1 MYLVRT
7 TVSLFVLA
15 ALSACATKP
24 ATFTIPQSKIAGSG
38 NTQSIANE
46 LPPEDLP
53 KANGGYTELTP
64 LSVQRTRVQSSLDV
78 ASAFSDQG
86 ELTLSADEL
95 PGDEFIHTVFG
106 EQLKVN
112 YVLADGIAN
121 LEQPFSL
128 NIQDSVS
135 PRRLFILASELLASR
150 NIQVTRKD
158 DVFFIHPKAADNQPT
173 GTFGFGRNPQDV
185 PQSLGIVTQLVP
197 VKYNRDFSI
206 ETTIRDIAGVRV
218 QEVNGQS
225 AYYFQG
231 ERDKVLRA
239 IELLNILDTP
249 AVRGKNIGLL
259 RLTYIS
265 TDEFTKQV
273 NELLASEGLPV
284 DLGKAGN
291 RNLALIPLQQI
302 GAVAVFAADEIYIQ
316 RLKYWAQQLDQPSQ
330 GDEKRYFIFHP
341 RFARA
346 SDLGESIAALIG
358 QGASTGGNTRRDTQS
373 AQVQQAA
380 GSQNGQNRS
389 NAQSS
394 GSGASTSA
402 QNEQLR
408 MTVDERSNSII
419 FYTAGKDYK
428 ELLPMIEKLDVMPK
442 QIILETTI
450 AEVSLKGEFAMGV
463 EFALK
468 NGSFNLGDQGA
479 MGVGAISGLS
489 ASYTRNLD
497 NFVAK
502 LRSTDERVNILS
514 SPSIVVRDG
523 VTADFSVGEDIPEVA
538 GTTENPNTGSQT
550 QQLSRRKT
558 GIKLSVTPTISAQGL
573 VVMEITQSSS
583 NAVKGGVTV
592 QGNQTIFEREIST
605 EVIAQ
610 SGQTI
615 LLGGMISERSTNSDS
630 KVPGLSSLP
639 ILGALF
645 KSESETKDKTE
656 LVLLIT
662 PRVIDTGEEWQSI
675 SEKLSGA
682 LQQINFVEEKTGN

>member
-38 NTQSIANE
+38 NAQSIANE

-53 KANGGYTELTP
+53 KADGGYTELTP
-64 LSVQRTRVQSSLDV
+64 LSVQRTRVQSNLDV

-112 YVLADGIAN
+112 YVLADGIEN

-197 VKYNRDFSI
+197 VKYNRDLSI
-206 ETTIRDIAGVRV
+206 EVTIRDIAGVRV
-218 QEVNGQS
+218 QEVQGQS

-231 ERDKVLRA
+231 ERDKVIRA

-249 AVRGKNIGLL
+249 AVRGRNIGLM

-265 TDEFTKQV
+265 TEDFTKQV
-273 NELLASEGLPV
+273 NELLASEGLPL
-284 DLGKAGN
+284 DMGKPGS
-291 RNLALIPLQQI
+291 RNLVLIPLPQI
-302 GAVAVFAADEIYIQ
+302 GSVAVFAAEQLYID
-316 RLKYWAQQLDQPSQ
+316 RLKYWAMQLDQPNQ
-330 GDEKRYFIFHP
+330 GDEKRYFMFHP

-346 SDLGESIAALIG
+346 ADIGESLSALIG
-358 QGASTGGNTRRDTQS
+358 QGTTQANTRRDTQS
-373 AQVQQAA
+373 AQPSAMPTQQSQSRGAVSSNPATSSPSVQ
-380 GSQNGQNRS
+380 ND
-389 NAQSS
+389 
-394 GSGASTSA
+394 
-402 QNEQLR
+402 LLK
-408 MTVDERSNSII
+408 MTVDARSNSLI
-419 FYTAGKDYK
+419 FYTAGKHYK

-442 QIILETTI
+442 QIMLETTI

-463 EFALK
+463 EFAIR
-468 NGSFNLGDQGA
+468 NGSFNLSDVGT
-479 MGVGAISGLS
+479 MGVGSISGLGT
-489 ASYTRNLD
+489 SYTKNLD
-497 NFVAK
+497 SFVAR
-502 LRSTDERVNILS
+502 LRSTDERVNVLS

-523 VTADFSVGEDIPEVA
+523 VTAEINVGEDVPVVT
-538 GTTENPNTGSQT
+538 GTSENPNTGAQT
-550 QQLSRRKT
+550 RNVSSRKT
-558 GIKLSVTPTISAQGL
+558 GIKLSVTPSISAQGL
-573 VVMEITQSSS
+573 VVMEIKQESS
-583 NAVKGGVTV
+583 NAVQGGVTV
-592 QGNQTIFEREIST
+592 EGNQTIFERQIST

-615 LLGGMISERSTNSDS
+615 LLGGLISERSSSSDS
-630 KVPGLSSLP
+630 KVPGLANLP
-639 ILGALF
+639 LLGALF
-645 KSESETKDKTE
+645 KSESETKEKTE

-662 PRVIDTGEEWQSI
+662 PRVVDSSAEWENI
-675 SEKLSGA
+675 SSKLSDA
-682 LQQINFVEEKTGN
+682 LDSIHFVEEKTGN

>member
-24 ATFTIPQSKIAGSG
+24 ASFTIPQSKIAGSG
-38 NTQSIANE
+38 NTPSIANE

-197 VKYNRDFSI
+197 VKYNRDLSI

-218 QEVNGQS
+218 QEVQGQS

-231 ERDKVLRA
+231 ERDKVIRA

-265 TDEFTKQV
+265 TDDFTKQV
-273 NELLASEGLPV
+273 NELLASEGLPL
-284 DLGKAGN
+284 DMGKPGS
-291 RNLALIPLQQI
+291 RNLVLIPLPQI
-302 GAVAVFAADEIYIQ
+302 GSVAVFAADQLYID
-316 RLKYWAQQLDQPSQ
+316 RLKYWAMQLDQPNQ
-330 GDEKRYFIFHP
+330 GDEKRYFMFHP

-346 SDLGESIAALIG
+346 ADIGESLSALIG
-358 QGASTGGNTRRDTQS
+358 QDNGQGNTRRDTQS
-373 AQVQQAA
+373 AQPATARQPQQTQART
-380 GSQNGQNRS
+380 GSTGTT
-389 NAQSS
+389 SS
-394 GSGASTSA
+394 GAASV
-402 QNEQLR
+402 QNDLLK
-408 MTVDERSNSII
+408 MTVDARSNSLI
-419 FYTAGKDYK
+419 FYTAGKHYK

-442 QIILETTI
+442 QIMLETTI

-468 NGSFNLGDQGA
+468 NGNFGLGDSGN
-479 MGVGAISGLS
+479 MGVGSIVGIGATYSK
-489 ASYTRNLD
+489 NLD
-497 NFVAK
+497 TFVAR
-502 LRSTDERVNILS
+502 LRSTDERVNVLS

-523 VTADFSVGEDIPEVA
+523 VTAEINIGEDVPVVT
-538 GTTENPNTGSQT
+538 GTTENPNTGAQT
-550 QQLSRRKT
+550 RSVASRKT
-558 GIKLSVTPTISAQGL
+558 GIKLSVTPSISAQGL
-573 VVMEITQSSS
+573 VVMEIKQESS

-592 QGNQTIFEREIST
+592 EGNQTIFERQIST

-615 LLGGMISERSTNSDS
+615 LLGGLISERSTASDS
-630 KVPGLSSLP
+630 KVPGLASLP
-639 ILGALF
+639 LLGALF
-645 KSESETKDKTE
+645 KSESETKEKTE

-662 PRVIDTGEEWQSI
+662 PRVVDNSEEWESI
-675 SEKLSGA
+675 SSKLSEA
-682 LQQINFVEEKTGN
+682 LDSIHFVEEKTGN

>member
-38 NTQSIANE
+38 NAQSIANE

-197 VKYNRDFSI
+197 VKYNRDLSI

-218 QEVNGQS
+218 QEVQGQS

-231 ERDKVLRA
+231 ERDKVIRA

-249 AVRGKNIGLL
+249 AVRGKNIGLM

-265 TDEFTKQV
+265 TEDFTKQV
-273 NELLASEGLPV
+273 NELLASEGLPL
-284 DLGKAGN
+284 DMGKPGS
-291 RNLALIPLQQI
+291 RNLVLIPLPQI
-302 GAVAVFAADEIYIQ
+302 GSVAVFAAEQLYID
-316 RLKYWAQQLDQPSQ
+316 RLKYWAMQLDQPNQ
-330 GDEKRYFIFHP
+330 GDEKRYFMFHP

-346 SDLGESIAALIG
+346 ADIGESLSALIG
-358 QGASTGGNTRRDTQS
+358 QDSGQGNTRRDTQS
-373 AQVQQAA
+373 AQPAAARQTQQTQARS
-380 GSQNGQNRS
+380 GSTGT
-389 NAQSS
+389 SS
-394 GSGASTSA
+394 GGAASV
-402 QNEQLR
+402 QNDLLK
-408 MTVDERSNSII
+408 MTVDARSNSLI
-419 FYTAGKDYK
+419 FYTAGKHYK

-442 QIILETTI
+442 QIMLETTI

-468 NGSFNLGDQGA
+468 NGSFGLGDAGN
-479 MGVGAISGLS
+479 MGVGSIVGIGATYSK
-489 ASYTRNLD
+489 NLD
-497 NFVAK
+497 TFVAR
-502 LRSTDERVNILS
+502 LRSTDERVNVLS

-523 VTADFSVGEDIPEVA
+523 VTAEINIGEDVPVVT
-538 GTTENPNTGSQT
+538 GTSENPNTGAQT
-550 QQLSRRKT
+550 RSVSSRKT
-558 GIKLSVTPTISAQGL
+558 GIKLSVTPSISAQGL
-573 VVMEITQSSS
+573 VVMEIKQESS

-592 QGNQTIFEREIST
+592 EGNQTIFERQIST

-615 LLGGMISERSTNSDS
+615 LLGGLISERSTAADS
-630 KVPGLSSLP
+630 KVPGLASLP
-639 ILGALF
+639 LIGALF
-645 KSESETKDKTE
+645 KSESETKEKTE

-662 PRVIDTGEEWQSI
+662 PRVVDNSEEWESI
-675 SEKLSGA
+675 SSKLSEA
-682 LQQINFVEEKTGN
+682 LDSIHFVEEKTGN